1 MLILTWLLAER
12 ALLLHG
18 LTFEREKGNFHMKK
32 VLFIM
37 PPIGGWATH
46 GINRAANQFYAQ
58 LAAYIR
64 EKNVG
69 EPFVLDARAL
79 DLTYD
84 DVKQKVKELKPDVV
98 VLGDIL
104 HSTGG
109 LAVIWHFNKTA
120 ALAKEVSPRTSVAV
134 GGLWY
139 SALYKETLEENKAID
154 FVLIGEGEL
163 TLEGLL
169 KAMEAGTGDFS
180 KIPGLASRHNGV
192 VVAGPHR
199 ELITDIDILPLPAYD
214 LFPMEKYV
222 NHTYWTNFCELFT
235 SRGCPGGC
243 SFCYEWSQY
252 DPRYP
257 KDFVSWRSHSAS
269 RIVDELELL
278 TKKFGVKTVVFQDD
292 AFNVDPDMVKGVCNG
307 ILDKCIKINWVILGR
322 ADNWAKQKDM
332 IPLMKKAGMF
342 MGLVGIEVGNDAEL
356 SRIGKGVT
364 VSQIKKTVD
373 ALRRNDIATIGTFM
387 IGFEDD
393 TEQAIKQ
400 RFAFADQVDP
410 DVFALQFVTPVPGSP
425 LWMKLVKEGLLDPK
439 KIDLI
444 KWDFQHPVVPTKHL
458 SVEAVGR
465 LGSWCM
471 REFFSRPRRIHRI
484 ISGKYSELAKLCV
497 KDFMSNISKFEAAAT
512 KGDLYV

>member
-1 MLILTWLLAER
+1 
-12 ALLLHG
+12 
-18 LTFEREKGNFHMKK
+18 MKK

-37 PPIGGWATH
+37 PPVGGWATH
-46 GINRAANQFYAQ
+46 GTIKAANQFYAQ

-64 EKNVG
+64 QKKGG
-69 EPFVLDARAL
+69 EPSVLDARAM

-84 DVKQKVKELKPDVV
+84 DVKVRVKELKPDVV

-109 LAVIWHFNKTA
+109 LAVIWYFNRTA
-120 ALAKEVSPRTSVAV
+120 EFVKEVSPKTKVVV

-139 SALYKETLEENKAID
+139 SAMFKETLCENPCID

-163 TLEGLL
+163 TLEELL
-169 KAMEAGTGDFS
+169 KNLDTPGADFS
-180 KIPGLASRHNGV
+180 KIAGLASRKDSQV
-192 VVAGPHR
+192 VVGPHR
-199 ELITDIDILPLPAYD
+199 ELTKDIDILPLPAYD

-222 NHTYWTNFCELFT
+222 AHTHWTNFCELFT

-257 KDFVSWRSHSAS
+257 KDFVSWRSHSAG
-269 RIVDELELL
+269 RIVEELELL
-278 TKKFGVKTVVFQDD
+278 SKKFGVKTVVFQDD
-292 AFNVDPDMVKGVCNG
+292 AFNVNPQIVKEVCEG
-307 ILDKCIKINWVILGR
+307 ILKKDIKINWVILGR
-322 ADNWAKQKDM
+322 ADDWSRQEDL

-342 MGLVGIEVGNDAEL
+342 MGLVGIEVSDDVEL
-356 SRIGKGVT
+356 SKIGKGVT
-364 VSQIKKTVD
+364 VSQIKQTVD
-373 ALRRNDIATIGTFM
+373 ALRKNDIATIGTFM

-393 TEQAIKQ
+393 TEEAIKK

-425 LWMKLVKEGLLDPK
+425 LWMKVVKEKILDPS
-439 KIDLI
+439 KIDLK
-444 KWDFQHPVVPTKHL
+444 KWDFQHPVMPTRHL
-458 SVEAVGR
+458 TIEEVGR
-465 LGSWCM
+465 IGSWCM
-471 REFFSRPRRIHRI
+471 REFFSRPHRIHRI
-484 ISGKYSELAKLCV
+484 MSGRYSELAKLCV

>member
-1 MLILTWLLAER
+1 
-12 ALLLHG
+12 
-18 LTFEREKGNFHMKK
+18 MKK

-46 GINRAANQFYAQ
+46 GNIKSANQFYAQ

-64 EKNVG
+64 EKKVG
-69 EPFVLDARAL
+69 DPHILDARAL
-79 DLTYD
+79 DMTYED
-84 DVKQKVKELKPDVV
+84 LKIKVKEIKPDVV
-98 VLGDIL
+98 VLGEIL

-120 ALAKEVSPRTSVAV
+120 KLVKQVDPKISVVV

-139 SALYKETLEENKAID
+139 SALFKETLQEHQSID
-154 FVLIGEGEL
+154 FVLIGEAEL
-163 TLEGLL
+163 TLEELL
-169 KAMEAGTGDFS
+169 RTMDSRNPDYS
-180 KIPGLASRHNGV
+180 KIEGLASRKNGN
-192 VVAGPHR
+192 VVAGAHR
-199 ELITDIDILPLPAYD
+199 ELIKDIDILPLPAYD

-222 NHTYWTNFCELFT
+222 GHTYWKNFCELFT

-252 DPRYP
+252 DPRFP

-269 RIVDELELL
+269 RIVEELEVLN
-278 TKKFGVKTVVFQDD
+278 KKFNVETVVFQDD
-292 AFNVDPDMVKGVCNG
+292 AFNVNPQMVKDVCEG
-307 ILDKCIKINWVILGR
+307 ILKKNIKINWVILGR
-322 ADNWAKQKDM
+322 ADDWARQEDL

-342 MGLVGIEVGNDAEL
+342 MGLVGIEVSNDAEL
-356 SRIGKGVT
+356 SKIGKGVT

-373 ALRRNDIATIGTFM
+373 VLRKNDIATVGTFM

-393 TEQAIKQ
+393 TSESIKE
-400 RFAFADQVDP
+400 RFAFADHVDP

-425 LWMKLVKEGLLDPK
+425 LWMKLIKEGILDPSRV
-439 KIDLI
+439 DLK
-444 KWDFQHPVVPTKHL
+444 KWDFQHPVVRTKHL
-458 SVEAVGR
+458 SVEEVGQ

-471 REFFSRPRRIHRI
+471 REFFSRPHRIHRI
-484 ISGKYSELAKLCV
+484 MESHYSDLAKLCV
-497 KDFMSNISKFEAAAT
+497 KDFMANISKFESAAT

>member
-1 MLILTWLLAER
+1 
-12 ALLLHG
+12 
-18 LTFEREKGNFHMKK
+18 MKK

-46 GINRAANQFYAQ
+46 GVIKAPNQFYAQ
-58 LAAYIR
+58 LAAYLR
-64 EKNVG
+64 VQKVA
-69 EPFVLDARAL
+69 EPLVLDARAF
-79 DLTYD
+79 DLNYD
-84 DVKQKVKELKPDVV
+84 DVKNKIKEIAPDVV

-120 ALAKEVSPRTSVAV
+120 QLVKEIDPKVQVVV

-139 SALYKETLEENKAID
+139 SALYRETLEENPAID
-154 FVLIGEGEL
+154 FVLVGEGEL
-163 TLEGLL
+163 TLEELL
-169 KAMEAGTGDFS
+169 RVLDSGARDFS
-180 KIPGLASRHNGV
+180 KIAGLASRQNGK

-199 ELITDIDILPLPAYD
+199 ELIRDIDVLPLPAYD
-214 LFPMEKYV
+214 LFPMQKYV
-222 NHTYWTNFCELFT
+222 AHTYWTNFCELFT

-269 RIVDELELL
+269 RIVEELEVL
-278 TKKFGVKTVVFQDD
+278 TRKFGVKTVVFQDD
-292 AFNVDPDMVKGVCNG
+292 AFNVNYEMVKNVCEG
-307 ILDKCIKINWVILGR
+307 ILEKGIKVNWVILGR
-322 ADNWAKQKDM
+322 ADDWSRQEDL

-342 MGLVGIEVGNDAEL
+342 MGLVGIEVGDDIEL

-364 VSQIKKTVD
+364 VSQIKRTVD
-373 ALRRNDIATIGTFM
+373 ALRKNDIATIGTFM

-393 TEQAIKQ
+393 TEEKIKK
-400 RFAFADQVDP
+400 RFSFADQVDP
-410 DVFALQFVTPVPGSP
+410 DVFALQFVTPAPGSP
-425 LWMKLVKEGLLDPK
+425 LWMKLIKEGLFDPS
-439 KIDLI
+439 KIDL
-444 KWDFQHPVVPTKHL
+444 KVWDFQHPVVPTKYL
-458 SVEAVGR
+458 SIEEVGR

-471 REFFSRPRRIHRI
+471 REFFSRPHRIHRI
-484 ISGKYSELAKLCV
+484 MGGRYSDLAKLCV
-497 KDFMSNISKFEAAAT
+497 KDFMANISKFEAAAT

>member
-1 MLILTWLLAER
+1 ML
-12 ALLLHG
+12 
-18 LTFEREKGNFHMKK
+18 K

-46 GINRAANQFYAQ
+46 GVNKAANQFYAQ

-64 EKNVG
+64 EKKAG
-69 EPFVLDARAL
+69 EPSVLDARAL
-79 DLTYD
+79 DLSYD
-84 DVKQKVKELKPDVV
+84 DVKAKVKEIGPDVV

-120 ALAKEVSPRTSVAV
+120 QLVKEVSPKTAVVV

-139 SALYKETLEENKAID
+139 SALYKETLQDYPQID
-154 FVLIGEGEL
+154 HVLIGEGEL
-163 TLEGLL
+163 TLEELL
-169 KAMEAGTGDFS
+169 KNLNVKGADLS
-180 KIPGLASRHNGV
+180 RIPGLASRRDGKV
-192 VVAGPHR
+192 VVGPHR
-199 ELITDIDILPLPAYD
+199 DLIKDIDILPLPAYD

-257 KDFVSWRSHSAS
+257 KDFVSWRSHSAG
-269 RIVDELELL
+269 RIVEELELL
-278 TKKFGVKTVVFQDD
+278 TRKFNVKTIVFQDD
-292 AFNVDPDMVKGVCNG
+292 AFNVNPEMVKGVCEG
-307 ILDKCIKINWVILGR
+307 ILKKGIKINWVILGR
-322 ADNWAKQKDM
+322 ADDWTRQEDL

-342 MGLVGIEVGNDAEL
+342 MGLVGIEVADDAEL
-356 SRIGKGVT
+356 SKIGKGVT
-364 VSQIKKTVD
+364 VSQIKRTVD
-373 ALRRNDIATIGTFM
+373 ILRQNDIATVGTFM

-393 TEQAIKQ
+393 DEARIKN
-400 RFAFADQVDP
+400 RFQFADLVDP
-410 DVFALQFVTPVPGSP
+410 DVFALQFMTPVPGSP
-425 LWMKLVKEGLLDPK
+425 LWMKVVKEGILDPK

-444 KWDFQHPVVPTKHL
+444 KWDFQHPVIPTKHL
-458 SVEAVGR
+458 SIEEVGR

-471 REFFSRPRRIHRI
+471 REFFSRPHRIHRI
-484 ISGKYSELAKLCV
+484 MNSRYSDLAKLCV
-497 KDFMSNISKFEAAAT
+497 KDFMANISKFEAAAT

>member
-1 MLILTWLLAER
+1 
-12 ALLLHG
+12 
-18 LTFEREKGNFHMKK
+18 MKK

-46 GINRAANQFYAQ
+46 GVNKAANQFYAQ

-64 EKNVG
+64 QAG
-69 EPFVLDARAL
+69 AGAPYVLDARAL
-79 DLTYD
+79 DLSYD
-84 DVKQKVKELKPDVV
+84 DVKLKVKELKPDVV
-98 VLGDIL
+98 VLGEIL

-120 ALAKEVSPRTSVAV
+120 TLVKEVSPQTKVVV

-139 SALYKETLEENKAID
+139 SALYKETLEDNPAID

-163 TLEGLL
+163 TLEDLL
-169 KAMEAGTGDFS
+169 KGLDAGDKDLS
-180 KIPGLASRHNGV
+180 KIPGLASRLDDKA
-192 VVAGPHR
+192 VAGPHR
-199 ELITDIDILPLPAYD
+199 ELIRDIDILPIPAYD
-214 LFPMEKYV
+214 LFPMDKYV

-257 KDFVSWRSHSAS
+257 KDFVSWRSHSAG
-269 RIVDELELL
+269 RIVEELEVL
-278 TKKFGVKTVVFQDD
+278 TKKFGVKTAVFQDD
-292 AFNVDPDMVKGVCNG
+292 AFNVNRKMVEDVCRG
-307 ILDKCIKINWVILGR
+307 MLEKDIKLNWVILGR
-322 ADNWAKQKDM
+322 ADDWTRQEDL

-342 MGLVGIEVGNDAEL
+342 MGLVGIEVSNDAEL

-364 VSQIKKTVD
+364 VSQIKQTVD
-373 ALRRNDIATIGTFM
+373 VLRKHEIATVGTFM
-387 IGFEDD
+387 VGFEDD
-393 TEQAIKQ
+393 TEESVKQ
-400 RFAFADQVDP
+400 RFAFADEVDP
-410 DVFALQFVTPVPGSP
+410 DIFALQFVTPVPGSP
-425 LWMKLVKEGLLDPK
+425 LWMRLVKEGMLDPK
-439 KIDLI
+439 VIDLK
-444 KWDFQHPVVPTKHL
+444 KWDFQHPVVPTKNL
-458 SVEAVGR
+458 SIEEVGR

-471 REFFSRPRRIHRI
+471 REFFSKAHRIHRI
-484 ISGKYSELAKLCV
+484 MNSRYHELAKLCV

>member
-1 MLILTWLLAER
+1 
-12 ALLLHG
+12 
-18 LTFEREKGNFHMKK
+18 MKK

-46 GINRAANQFYAQ
+46 GVIKAPNQYYAQ

-64 EKNVG
+64 QKETG
-69 EPFVLDARAL
+69 EPFVIDGRAL

-84 DVKQKVKELKPDVV
+84 DIKVKIKEIKPDLV

-120 ALAKEVSPRTSVAV
+120 QLVKEVSPQSKVAV

-139 SALYKETLEENKAID
+139 SALYQETLDENPAID

-163 TLEGLL
+163 TLVELL
-169 KAMEAGTGDFS
+169 QKLDGAGADYS
-180 KIPGLASRHNGV
+180 RIPGLASRKGGQV
-192 VVAGPHR
+192 VVGPHR
-199 ELITDIDILPLPAYD
+199 ELIKDIDVLPMPAYD

-222 NHTYWTNFCELFT
+222 AHTYWKNFCELFT

-252 DPRYP
+252 DPRFP
-257 KDFVSWRSHSAS
+257 KDFVSWRSHSAG
-269 RIVDELELL
+269 RIVEELDIL

-292 AFNVDPDMVKGVCNG
+292 AFNVNYDMVKNVCNG
-307 ILDKCIKINWVILGR
+307 ILERGIKINWVILGR
-322 ADNWAKQKDM
+322 ADDWSRQEDL

-342 MGLVGIEVGNDAEL
+342 MGLVGIEVSDDAEL
-356 SRIGKGVT
+356 SKIGKGVT
-364 VSQIKKTVD
+364 VAQIKKTVD
-373 ALRRNDIATIGTFM
+373 ALRRNNIVTIGTFM

-393 TEQAIKQ
+393 TEEAIKK
-400 RFAFADQVDP
+400 RFSFADQVDP
-410 DVFALQFVTPVPGSP
+410 DIFALQFVTPVPGSP
-425 LWMKLVKEGLLDPK
+425 LWKKLVKEDLLDPG
-439 KIDLI
+439 KINL
-444 KWDFQHPVVPTKHL
+444 KAWDFQHPVVPTKHL
-458 SVEAVGR
+458 SVEEVGR

-471 REFFSRPRRIHRI
+471 REFFSRPNRIHRI
-484 ISGKYSELAKLCV
+484 MAGNYSDLAKLCV
-497 KDFMSNISKFEAAAT
+497 KDFMANISKFEAAAT

>member
-1 MLILTWLLAER
+1 
-12 ALLLHG
+12 
-18 LTFEREKGNFHMKK
+18 MKK
-32 VLFIM
+32 VLFVM

-46 GINRAANQFYAQ
+46 GVNRAANQFYAQ

-64 EKNVG
+64 EKKVA

-84 DVKQKVKELKPDVV
+84 DIRAKLKELKPDLV

-120 ALAKEVSPRTSVAV
+120 RLVKEASPSTQVVV

-139 SALYKETLEENKAID
+139 SALFKETLEENPAID

-163 TLEGLL
+163 TLGELL
-169 KAMEAGTGDFS
+169 NAINSGKKDFS
-180 KIPGLASRHNGV
+180 KINGLASRLNGV

-199 ELITDIDILPLPAYD
+199 ELIKDIDILPLPAYD
-214 LFPMEKYV
+214 LFPMDKYV

-257 KDFVSWRSHSAS
+257 KDFVSWRAHSAG
-269 RIVDELELL
+269 RIVEELELL

-292 AFNVDPDMVKGVCNG
+292 AFNVNPEVVRGVCEG
-307 ILDKCIKINWVILGR
+307 ILEKNIRLNWVILGR
-322 ADNWAKQKDM
+322 ADDWAKQEEI

-342 MGLVGIEVGNDAEL
+342 MGLVGIEVGDDTEL
-356 SRIGKGVT
+356 SKIGKGVT

-373 ALRRNDIATIGTFM
+373 SLRKNDVATVGTFM

-393 TEQAIKQ
+393 TEQAIKH
-400 RFAFADQVDP
+400 RFEFSDEVDP

-425 LWMKLVKEGLLDPK
+425 LWMKLIKDKVLDPK

-444 KWDFQHPVVPTKHL
+444 KWDFQHPVVPTKYL
-458 SVEAVGR
+458 SIEEVGR

-471 REFFSRPRRIHRI
+471 REFFSRPHRIHRI
-484 ISGKYSELAKLCV
+484 MSGRYAELAKLCI
-497 KDFMSNISKFEAAAT
+497 KDFMANISKFEAAAT

>member
-1 MLILTWLLAER
+1 
-12 ALLLHG
+12 
-18 LTFEREKGNFHMKK
+18 MKK

-46 GINRAANQFYAQ
+46 GVNKAANQFYAQ

-64 EKNVG
+64 EKKAG
-69 EPFVLDARAL
+69 TPYVLDARAL
-79 DLTYD
+79 DLSYE
-84 DVKQKVKELKPDVV
+84 DVGAKVKELKPDVV
-98 VLGDIL
+98 VLGEIL

-120 ALAKEVSPRTSVAV
+120 ALVKEVSPQTKVVV

-139 SALYKETLEENKAID
+139 SALYKETLEEYSAID

-163 TLEGLL
+163 TLEDLL
-169 KAMEAGTGDFS
+169 RNLDSGAKDLS
-180 KIPGLASRHNGV
+180 KVAGLASRSNGQ

-199 ELITDIDILPLPAYD
+199 ELIGDIDILPMPAYD

-257 KDFVSWRSHSAS
+257 KDFVSWRSHSAG
-269 RIVDELELL
+269 RIVEELELL
-278 TKKFGVKTVVFQDD
+278 TKKFGVKTAVFQDD
-292 AFNVDPDMVKGVCNG
+292 AFNVNRKMVEDVCRG
-307 ILDKCIKINWVILGR
+307 ILAKQIKLNWVILGR
-322 ADNWAKQKDM
+322 ADDWTQQIDL
-332 IPLMKKAGMF
+332 IPLMKQAGMF
-342 MGLVGIEVGNDAEL
+342 MGLVGIEVSNDAEL
-356 SRIGKGVT
+356 SKIGKGVT
-364 VSQIKKTVD
+364 VSQIKQTVD
-373 ALRRNDIATIGTFM
+373 ILRKNDIATVGTFM

-393 TEQAIKQ
+393 TEELIKQ
-400 RFAFADQVDP
+400 RFAFADLVDP

-439 KIDLI
+439 AIDLK
-444 KWDFQHPVVPTKHL
+444 KWDFQHPVVPTRTL
-458 SVEAVGR
+458 SIEEVGR

-471 REFFSRPRRIHRI
+471 REFFSRPHRIHRI
-484 ISGKYSELAKLCV
+484 MGGRYHELAKLCI

>member
-1 MLILTWLLAER
+1 
-12 ALLLHG
+12 
-18 LTFEREKGNFHMKK
+18 MKR

-46 GINRAANQFYAQ
+46 GVNKAANQFYAQ

-69 EPFVLDARAL
+69 EPHILDARAL

-84 DVKQKVKELKPDVV
+84 DVKAKVKELKPDMV

-120 ALAKEVSPRTSVAV
+120 ALVKEVSPSTLVAV

-139 SALYKETLEENKAID
+139 SALHKETLEENPAID
-154 FVLIGEGEL
+154 FILIGEGEL
-163 TLEGLL
+163 TLEELL
-169 KAMEAGTGDFS
+169 KNLDAPSAPQAGQADFS
-180 KIPGLASRHNGV
+180 KIPGLASRQKGV
-192 VVAGPHR
+192 PVVGPHR
-199 ELITDIDILPLPAYD
+199 ELIKDIDILPLPAYD
-214 LFPMEKYV
+214 LFPMDKYV

-257 KDFVSWRSHSAS
+257 KDFVSWRSHSAK
-269 RIVDELELL
+269 RIVEELEVL
-278 TKKFGVKTVVFQDD
+278 TKKFGVKTIVFQDD
-292 AFNVDPDMVKGVCNG
+292 AFNVNPEMVKGVCDG
-307 ILDKCIKINWVILGR
+307 ILKNNIKINWVILGR
-322 ADNWAKQKDM
+322 ADDWAKQEDL

-342 MGLVGIEVGNDAEL
+342 MGLVGIEVGDDAEL
-356 SRIGKGVT
+356 LKIGKGVT

-373 ALRRNDIATIGTFM
+373 ALRRNDIATVGTFM
-387 IGFEDD
+387 MGFEDD
-393 TEQAIKQ
+393 TEETIKR
-400 RFAFADQVDP
+400 RFAFADEVDP

-425 LWMKLVKEGLLDPK
+425 LWMKLVKEGILDPK
-439 KIDLI
+439 SIELK

-458 SVEAVGR
+458 SIEEVGR

-471 REFFSRPRRIHRI
+471 REFFSRPHRIHRI
-484 ISGKYSELAKLCV
+484 MGGRYHELAKLCI
-497 KDFMSNISKFEAAAT
+497 KDFMANISKFEAAAT

>member
-1 MLILTWLLAER
+1 
-12 ALLLHG
+12 
-18 LTFEREKGNFHMKK
+18 MKK

-46 GINRAANQFYAQ
+46 GVNKAANQYYAQ

-64 EKNVG
+64 AKEVA

-79 DLTYD
+79 DLSYD
-84 DVKQKVKELKPDVV
+84 DVRDRVREMKPDLV

-120 ALAKEVSPRTSVAV
+120 RIVKEASPATRVAV

-139 SALYKETLEENKAID
+139 SALYKETIEKEPAID

-163 TLEGLL
+163 TLEDLCR
-169 KAMEAGTGDFS
+169 AGADADFS
-180 KIPGLASRHNGV
+180 KIPGLACRQNGAP
-192 VVAGPHR
+192 VAGPHR
-199 ELITDIDILPLPAYD
+199 ALIGDIDILPLPAYD

-252 DPRYP
+252 DPRSP
-257 KDFVSWRSHSAS
+257 KDFVSWRSHSAG
-269 RIVDELELL
+269 RIVEELELL
-278 TKKFGVKTVVFQDD
+278 TTKFGVKTVVFQDD
-292 AFNVDPDMVKGVCNG
+292 AFNVNPDMVRGVCEG
-307 ILDKCIKINWVILGR
+307 ILARGIKLNWVILGR
-322 ADNWAKQKDM
+322 ADDWDRQGDL
-332 IPLMKKAGMF
+332 IPLMKKAGLF
-342 MGLVGIEVGNDAEL
+342 MGLVGIEVGDDADL
-356 SRIGKGVT
+356 SRLGKGVT
-364 VSQIKKTVD
+364 VAQIKRTVD
-373 ALRRNDIATIGTFM
+373 TLRKNDVATVGTFM

-393 TEQAIKQ
+393 DEEKIKH
-400 RFAFADQVDP
+400 RFQFADEVDP

-425 LWMKLVKEGLLDPK
+425 LWKKLVKEGILDPE

-444 KWDFQHPVVPTKHL
+444 AWDFQHPVVPTKQL
-458 SVEAVGR
+458 SIEEVGR

-471 REFFSRPRRIHRI
+471 REFFSKPHRIHRI
-484 ISGKYSELAKLCV
+484 MGSRYSDLAKLCI
-497 KDFMSNISKFEAAAT
+497 KDFMANISKFEAAAT

>member
-1 MLILTWLLAER
+1 
-12 ALLLHG
+12 
-18 LTFEREKGNFHMKK
+18 MKK

-46 GINRAANQFYAQ
+46 GNIKSANQFYAQ

-64 EKNVG
+64 EKKAG
-69 EPFVLDARAL
+69 DPCVLDARAM
-79 DLTYD
+79 DMTND
-84 DVKQKVKELKPDVV
+84 DVRTKVKEIKPDVV
-98 VLGDIL
+98 VLGEIL

-109 LAVIWHFNKTA
+109 LAVIWHFNETA
-120 ALAKEVSPRTSVAV
+120 KLVKEIDPNIAVVV

-139 SALYKETLEENKAID
+139 SALFKETLEDNPSID

-163 TLEGLL
+163 TLEELL
-169 KAMEAGTGDFS
+169 KALEAKKTDFS
-180 KIPGLASRHNGV
+180 RIAGLASRQNGKV
-192 VVAGPHR
+192 TAGPHR
-199 ELITDIDILPLPAYD
+199 ELIKDIDILPLPAYD
-214 LFPMEKYV
+214 LFPMGKYV
-222 NHTYWTNFCELFT
+222 GHTYWTNFCELFT

-269 RIVDELELL
+269 RIVGELEILS
-278 TKKFGVKTVVFQDD
+278 KKFKVKTVVFQDD
-292 AFNVDPDMVKGVCNG
+292 AFNVNPKMVEDVCRG
-307 ILDKCIKINWVILGR
+307 ILEKNIKVNWVILGR
-322 ADNWAKQKDM
+322 ADDWSKQEAL
-332 IPLMKKAGMF
+332 IPLMKEAGMF
-342 MGLVGIEVGNDAEL
+342 MGLVGIEVANDAEL
-356 SRIGKGVT
+356 SKIGKGVT
-364 VSQIKKTVD
+364 VSQIKQTVD
-373 ALRRNDIATIGTFM
+373 SLRRNNIATVGTFM

-393 TEQAIKQ
+393 TEAAIKE
-400 RFAFADQVDP
+400 RFSFADHVDP

-425 LWMKLVKEGLLDPK
+425 LWMKLVKEGLLDPS
-439 KIDLI
+439 KIDLK

-458 SVEAVGR
+458 CVEEVGR

-471 REFFSRPRRIHRI
+471 REFFSRPHRIHRI
-484 ISGKYSELAKLCV
+484 MGGNYSELAKLCI

>member
-1 MLILTWLLAER
+1 
-12 ALLLHG
+12 
-18 LTFEREKGNFHMKK
+18 MKK

-46 GINRAANQFYAQ
+46 GMNKAANQFYAQ

-64 EKNVG
+64 TKKVG

-84 DVKQKVKELKPDVV
+84 DVKTKVKEFKPDVV
-98 VLGDIL
+98 VLGDIM

-120 ALAKEVSPRTSVAV
+120 SLVKEVSPSTLVAV

-139 SALYKETLEENKAID
+139 SALYKETLEENSAID

-163 TLEGLL
+163 TLEELL
-169 KAMEAGTGDFS
+169 KNLDAPGADFS
-180 KIPGLASRHNGV
+180 KIPGLASRRNNR

-199 ELITDIDILPLPAYD
+199 ELIKDIDILPLPAYD

-257 KDFVSWRSHSAS
+257 KDFVSWRSHSAG
-269 RIVDELELL
+269 RIVEELELL

-292 AFNVDPDMVKGVCNG
+292 AFNVNPEVVKGVCEG
-307 ILDKCIKINWVILGR
+307 ILEKNIKINWVILGR
-322 ADNWAKQKDM
+322 ADDWAKQEDI

-342 MGLVGIEVGNDAEL
+342 MGLVGIEVGDDAEL
-356 SRIGKGVT
+356 SKIGKGIT
-364 VSQIKKTVD
+364 VSEIKKTVD
-373 ALRRNDIATIGTFM
+373 ALRRNDIVTIGTFM

-393 TEQAIKQ
+393 TEEAIKK
-400 RFAFADQVDP
+400 RFAFADHVDP
-410 DVFALQFVTPVPGSP
+410 DVFALQFVTPAPGSP
-425 LWMKLVKEGLLDPK
+425 LWMKYVKEGVLDPK
-439 KIDLI
+439 SIDLK
-444 KWDFQHPVVPTKHL
+444 KWDFQHPVVPTKYL
-458 SVEAVGR
+458 SVEEVGR

-471 REFFSRPRRIHRI
+471 REFFSRTERIHRI
-484 ISGKYSELAKLCV
+484 MGGSYHKLAKLCI
-497 KDFMSNISKFEAAAT
+497 KDFMANISKFEAAAT

>member
-1 MLILTWLLAER
+1 
-12 ALLLHG
+12 
-18 LTFEREKGNFHMKK
+18 MKK

-46 GINRAANQFYAQ
+46 GVNKAANQFYAQ
-58 LAAYIR
+58 LAAYVR
-64 EKNVG
+64 DKKVA
-69 EPFVLDARAL
+69 EPYVIDARAL

-84 DVKQKVKELKPDVV
+84 DVKAKVRELKPDVV

-120 ALAKEVSPRTSVAV
+120 ALVKEASPSTLVAV

-139 SALYKETLEENKAID
+139 SALYEDTLKDNPAID
-154 FVLIGEGEL
+154 FILIGEGEL
-163 TLEGLL
+163 TLAELL
-169 KAMEAGTGDFS
+169 SELDNGKKDFS
-180 KIPGLASRHNGV
+180 KIAGLASRLNGKI
-192 VVAGPHR
+192 VAGPHR
-199 ELITDIDILPLPAYD
+199 ELIKDIDILPLPAYD

-257 KDFVSWRSHSAS
+257 KDFVSWRSHSAG
-269 RIVDELELL
+269 RIVEELELL
-278 TKKFGVKTVVFQDD
+278 TKKFGVKTIVFQDD
-292 AFNVDPDMVKGVCNG
+292 AFNVNPDVVRGVCDG
-307 ILDKCIKINWVILGR
+307 ILKKGIKLNWVILGR
-322 ADNWAKQKDM
+322 ADDWARQEDI

-342 MGLVGIEVGNDAEL
+342 MGLVGIEVSNDSEL
-356 SRIGKGVT
+356 SKIGKGVT
-364 VSQIKKTVD
+364 VSQIKQTVD
-373 ALRRNDIATIGTFM
+373 ALRKNDIATVGTFM

-393 TEQAIKQ
+393 TEEKIKQ
-400 RFAFADQVDP
+400 RFAFADHVDP
-410 DVFALQFVTPVPGSP
+410 DVFALQFMTPVPGSP
-425 LWMKLVKEGLLDPK
+425 LWMKVVKEGILDPK
-439 KIDLI
+439 AIDLK
-444 KWDFQHPVVPTKHL
+444 KWDFQHPIIPTKYL
-458 SVEAVGR
+458 SIDEVGR

-471 REFFSRPRRIHRI
+471 REFFSRPHRIHRI
-484 ISGKYSELAKLCV
+484 MGGRYHELAKLCI

>member
-1 MLILTWLLAER
+1 MT
-12 ALLLHG
+12 
-18 LTFEREKGNFHMKK
+18 K

-46 GINRAANQFYAQ
+46 GVNKAANQFYAQ

-64 EKNVG
+64 EKKVG
-69 EPFVLDARAL
+69 DPAVLDARAF
-79 DLTYD
+79 DLSYD
-84 DVKQKVKELKPDVV
+84 DVKAKVKDMQPDFV

-120 ALAKEVSPRTSVAV
+120 RLVKEVSPGTKVVV

-139 SALYKETLEENKAID
+139 SALYKETLQDHPDID
-154 FVLIGEGEL
+154 YVLIGEGEL
-163 TLEGLL
+163 TLEDLL
-169 KAMEAGTGDFS
+169 KATSAGETDFS
-180 KIPGLASRHNGV
+180 RIPGLASRQKGKSL
-192 VVAGPHR
+192 AGPHR
-199 ELITDIDILPLPAYD
+199 ELIKDIDILPLPAYD

-269 RIVDELELL
+269 RIVEELELL
-278 TKKFGVKTVVFQDD
+278 TKKFGVKTIVFQDD
-292 AFNVDPDMVKGVCNG
+292 AFNVNPDVVKGVCEG
-307 ILDKCIKINWVILGR
+307 ILAKKIAINWVILGR
-322 ADNWAKQKDM
+322 ADDWARQEEL

-342 MGLVGIEVGNDAEL
+342 MGLVGIEVADDAEL
-356 SRIGKGVT
+356 SKIGKGVT
-364 VSQIKKTVD
+364 VSEIKRTVD
-373 ALRRNDIATIGTFM
+373 VLRRNDIATVGTFM

-393 TEQAIKQ
+393 SEEKIKH
-400 RFAFADQVDP
+400 RFQFADQVDP

-425 LWMKLVKEGLLDPK
+425 LWMKVVKEGILDPK

-444 KWDFQHPVVPTKHL
+444 SWDFQHPVVPTKYL
-458 SVEAVGR
+458 SIEEVGR

-471 REFFSRPRRIHRI
+471 REFFSKPHRIHRI
-484 ISGKYSELAKLCV
+484 MTSKYSELAKLCV
-497 KDFMSNISKFEAAAT
+497 KDFMANISKFEAAAT

>member
-1 MLILTWLLAER
+1 MLPP
-12 ALLLHG
+12 G
-18 LTFEREKGNFHMKK
+18 LTSKFKGRDMKK

-46 GINRAANQFYAQ
+46 GNNKAANQFYAQ

-64 EKNVG
+64 QKKVG
-69 EPFVLDARAL
+69 EPYVLDARAL
-79 DLTYD
+79 DMTYD
-84 DVKQKVKELKPDVV
+84 DVKAKVKELKPDVV

-109 LAVIWHFNKTA
+109 LAVIWHFNKIA
-120 ALAKEVSPRTSVAV
+120 ELVKEVSPSTLVAV

-139 SALYKETLEENKAID
+139 SALYKETLEDNPSID

-163 TLEGLL
+163 TLEELL
-169 KAMEAGTGDFS
+169 KSIESGNTDLSGIA
-180 KIPGLASRHNGV
+180 GLASRNKGV
-192 VVAGPHR
+192 IVAGPHR

-257 KDFVSWRSHSAS
+257 KDFVSWRSHSAK
-269 RIVDELELL
+269 RIVEELELL
-278 TKKFGVKTVVFQDD
+278 TSKFGVKTIVFQDD
-292 AFNVDPDMVKGVCNG
+292 AFNVNVDVVRGVCEG
-307 ILDKCIKINWVILGR
+307 ILEKNIKLNWVILGR
-322 ADNWAKQKDM
+322 ADDWAKQGDM

-342 MGLVGIEVGNDAEL
+342 MGLVGIEVSNDKEL
-356 SRIGKGVT
+356 SKIGKGVT
-364 VSQIKKTVD
+364 VSQIKQTVD
-373 ALRRNDIATIGTFM
+373 SLRKNDIATVGTFM

-393 TEQAIKQ
+393 TEEAIKK

-410 DVFALQFVTPVPGSP
+410 DIFALQFVTPVPGSP
-425 LWMKLVKEGLLDPK
+425 LWMKLIKEGLLDPSS
-439 KIDLI
+439 IDLK
-444 KWDFQHPVVPTKHL
+444 KWDFQHPVVPTKFL
-458 SVEAVGR
+458 SVEEVGR

-471 REFFSRPRRIHRI
+471 REFFSRPHRIHRI
-484 ISGKYSELAKLCV
+484 MSGRYHELAKLCV

>member
-1 MLILTWLLAER
+1 ML
-12 ALLLHG
+12 
-18 LTFEREKGNFHMKK
+18 K

-46 GINRAANQFYAQ
+46 GVNKAANQFYAQ

-64 EKNVG
+64 EKKVG
-69 EPFVLDARAL
+69 DPSVLDARAM
-79 DLTYD
+79 DLNYED
-84 DVKQKVKELKPDVV
+84 IKVKIKEIKPDFV

-120 ALAKEVSPRTSVAV
+120 RLVKEVSPQTKVVV

-139 SALYKETLEENKAID
+139 SALYKETLEDHPDID
-154 FVLIGEGEL
+154 YVLIGEGEL
-163 TLEGLL
+163 TLEDLL
-169 KAMEAGTGDFS
+169 KASAANVADFS
-180 KIPGLASRHNGV
+180 KIPGLASRHNGKP
-192 VVAGPHR
+192 VAGPHR
-199 ELITDIDILPLPAYD
+199 ELIKDIDVLPLPAYD

-257 KDFVSWRSHSAS
+257 KDFVSWRSHSAP
-269 RIVDELELL
+269 RIVDELQLL

-292 AFNVDPDMVKGVCNG
+292 AFNVNPEMVKGVCEG
-307 ILDKCIKINWVILGR
+307 ILARGIAINWVILGR
-322 ADNWAKQKDM
+322 ADDWARQEEL

-342 MGLVGIEVGNDAEL
+342 MGLVGIEVADDTEL
-356 SRIGKGVT
+356 SKIGKGVT
-364 VSQIKKTVD
+364 VSQIKRTVD
-373 ALRRNDIATIGTFM
+373 ALRRHDIATVGTFM
-387 IGFEDD
+387 IGFDD
-393 TEQAIKQ
+393 DDEAKIKH
-400 RFAFADQVDP
+400 RFQFADQVDP

-425 LWMKLVKEGLLDPK
+425 LWMKVVKEGTLDPK

-444 KWDFQHPVVPTKHL
+444 SWDFQHPVVPTKHL
-458 SVEAVGR
+458 SMDEVGR

-471 REFFSRPRRIHRI
+471 REFFSKPHRIHRI
-484 ISGKYSELAKLCV
+484 MTSKYSELAKLCV
-497 KDFMSNISKFEAAAT
+497 KDFMANISKFEAAAT

>member
-1 MLILTWLLAER
+1 
-12 ALLLHG
+12 
-18 LTFEREKGNFHMKK
+18 MKK

-46 GINRAANQFYAQ
+46 GVNKAANQYYAQ

-64 EKNVG
+64 EKGVG
-69 EPFVLDARAL
+69 RPVVLDARAL

-84 DVKQKVKELKPDVV
+84 DIRARVNEIQPDLV

-120 ALAKEVSPRTSVAV
+120 QLVKEVSPKTLVAV

-139 SALYKETLEENKAID
+139 SALYEETIRKHPAID

-163 TLEGLL
+163 TLEDLCRALDTPGR
-169 KAMEAGTGDFS
+169 DFS
-180 KIPGLASRHNGV
+180 KIPGLACRQDAK

-199 ELITDIDILPLPAYD
+199 ELIKDINVLPLPAYD

-222 NHTYWTNFCELFT
+222 NHTYWTHFCELFT

-252 DPRYP
+252 DPRSP
-257 KDFVSWRSHSAS
+257 KDFVSWRSRSAS
-269 RIVDELELL
+269 RIVEELEVL

-292 AFNVDPDMVKGVCNG
+292 AFNVNPEMVRGVSEG
-307 ILDKCIKINWVILGR
+307 ILEKGIRLNWVILGR
-322 ADNWAKQKDM
+322 ADDWERQEDI
-332 IPLMKKAGMF
+332 IPLMKRAGLF
-342 MGLVGIEVGNDAEL
+342 MGLVGVEVGDDADL

-364 VSQIKKTVD
+364 VAQIKKTID
-373 ALRRNDIATIGTFM
+373 ALRRNDIATVGTFM

-393 TEQAIKQ
+393 DEAKIKQ
-400 RFAFADQVDP
+400 RFEFADKVDP

-425 LWMKLVKEGLLDPK
+425 LWKKLVKERLLDPE

-444 KWDFQHPVVPTKHL
+444 TWDFQHPVVPTKHL
-458 SVEAVGR
+458 STEEVGR

-471 REFFSRPRRIHRI
+471 REFFSRPHRIHRI
-484 ISGKYSELAKLCV
+484 MASRYSDLAKLCV
-497 KDFMSNISKFEAAAT
+497 KDFMANISKFEAAAT

>member
-1 MLILTWLLAER
+1 MQ
-12 ALLLHG
+12 
-18 LTFEREKGNFHMKK
+18 K

-46 GINRAANQFYAQ
+46 GVNKAANQFYAQ

-64 EKNVG
+64 EKKVG
-69 EPFVLDARAL
+69 DPAVLDARAL
-79 DLTYD
+79 DLSYD
-84 DVKQKVKELKPDVV
+84 DIQAKVKDMKPDFV

-120 ALAKEVSPRTSVAV
+120 RLVKEVSPRTKVVV

-139 SALYKETLEENKAID
+139 SALFKETLEEYPDID
-154 FVLIGEGEL
+154 YVLIGEGEL
-163 TLEGLL
+163 TLGDLL
-169 KAMEAGTGDFS
+169 AAAIASAKDLS
-180 KIPGLASRHNGV
+180 KIPGLAFRQNGK

-199 ELITDIDILPLPAYD
+199 ELIKDIDILPLPAYD

-257 KDFVSWRSHSAS
+257 KDFVSWRSHSAP
-269 RIVDELELL
+269 RIVEELELL

-292 AFNVDPDMVKGVCNG
+292 AFNVNPEMVKGVCEG
-307 ILDKCIKINWVILGR
+307 ILSRGIKLNWVILGR
-322 ADNWAKQKDM
+322 ADDWARQEDLV
-332 IPLMKKAGMF
+332 PLMKKAGMF
-342 MGLVGIEVGNDAEL
+342 MGLVGIEVADDSEL
-356 SRIGKGVT
+356 SKIGKGVT
-364 VSQIKKTVD
+364 VSQIKRTVD
-373 ALRRNDIATIGTFM
+373 VLRRHDIPTVGTFM
-387 IGFEDD
+387 IGFDD
-393 TEQAIKQ
+393 DDEEKIKQ
-400 RFAFADQVDP
+400 RFQFADQVDP

-425 LWMKLVKEGLLDPK
+425 LWLKVIKEGFLDPK

-444 KWDFQHPVVPTKHL
+444 SWDFQHPVIPTRHL
-458 SVEAVGR
+458 SIEEVGR

-471 REFFSRPRRIHRI
+471 REFFSKPHRIHRI
-484 ISGKYSELAKLCV
+484 MTSRYSELAKLCV
-497 KDFMSNISKFEAAAT
+497 KDFMANISKFEAAAT

>member
-1 MLILTWLLAER
+1 
-12 ALLLHG
+12 
-18 LTFEREKGNFHMKK
+18 MKK

-46 GINRAANQFYAQ
+46 GVNKAANQFYAQ
-58 LAAYIR
+58 LAAYVR
-64 EKNVG
+64 AQGVA
-69 EPFVLDARAL
+69 EPGVLDARAL
-79 DLTYD
+79 DIDYD
-84 DVKQKVKELKPDVV
+84 EVKKRVAEIKPDLV
-98 VLGDIL
+98 VLGEIL

-120 ALAKEVSPRTSVAV
+120 RLVKEVSPKTLVAV

-139 SALYKETLEENKAID
+139 SALYQETLEENPAID

-163 TLEGLL
+163 TLEELL
-169 KAMEAGTGDFS
+169 RALETKDADLS
-180 KIPGLASRHNGV
+180 KIAGLAFRMNGA

-199 ELITDIDILPLPAYD
+199 ELIPDIDILPMPAYD

-257 KDFVSWRSHSAS
+257 KDFVSWRSHSAK
-269 RIVDELELL
+269 RIVEELEVL
-278 TKKFGVKTVVFQDD
+278 TKKFGVKTAVFQDD
-292 AFNVDPDMVKGVCNG
+292 AFNVNPEMVKGVCEG
-307 ILDKCIKINWVILGR
+307 ILKKGIQLNWVILGR
-322 ADNWAKQKDM
+322 ADDWMRQEDL

-342 MGLVGIEVGNDAEL
+342 MGLVGIEVGDDKDL
-356 SRIGKGVT
+356 LKIGKGVT
-364 VSQIKKTVD
+364 VSQIKRTVD
-373 ALRRNDIATIGTFM
+373 ALRRNAIVTIGTFM

-393 TEQAIKQ
+393 DEAKIKQ
-400 RFAFADQVDP
+400 RFQFADEVDP
-410 DVFALQFVTPVPGSP
+410 DVFALQFVTPAPGSP
-425 LWMKLVKEGLLDPK
+425 LWMRLTREKVLDPK

-444 KWDFQHPVVPTKHL
+444 KWDFQHPVVPTKYL
-458 SVEAVGR
+458 SVAEVGR

-471 REFFSRPRRIHRI
+471 REFFSRSHRIHRI
-484 ISGKYSELAKLCV
+484 MASPYHELAKLCV

-512 KGDLYV
+512 QGELYV

>member
-1 MLILTWLLAER
+1 
-12 ALLLHG
+12 
-18 LTFEREKGNFHMKK
+18 MKK

-46 GINRAANQFYAQ
+46 GINKAANQFYAQ

-64 EKNVG
+64 EKKVG
-69 EPFVLDARAL
+69 DPYVLDARAF

-84 DVKQKVKELKPDVV
+84 DVQSKVKELKPDVV
-98 VLGDIL
+98 VLGEIL

-120 ALAKEVSPRTSVAV
+120 ACVKEARPQTKVVV

-139 SALYKETLEENKAID
+139 SALYKETLEDNPAID
-154 FVLIGEGEL
+154 FILIGEGEL
-163 TLEGLL
+163 TLEDLL
-169 KAMEAGTGDFS
+169 KNLESGTSDFS
-180 KIPGLASRHNGV
+180 KVPGLASRRGAYEKGSV
-192 VVAGPHR
+192 QVVAGPHR
-199 ELITDIDILPLPAYD
+199 ELIKDIDVLPLPAYD
-214 LFPMEKYV
+214 LFPMAKYV
-222 NHTYWTNFCELFT
+222 NHTYWTNFCELLT

-257 KDFVSWRSHSAS
+257 KDFVSWRSHSAH
-269 RIVDELELL
+269 RIVEELEVL

-292 AFNVDPDMVKGVCNG
+292 AFNVNRQMVEDVCKG
-307 ILDKCIKINWVILGR
+307 ILEKDIKINWVILGR
-322 ADNWAKQKDM
+322 ADDWARQEDL

-342 MGLVGIEVGNDAEL
+342 MGLVGIEVANDKEL
-356 SRIGKGVT
+356 SKIGKGVT
-364 VSQIKKTVD
+364 VFQIKQTVD
-373 ALRRNDIATIGTFM
+373 SLRRNDIATVGTFM

-393 TEQAIKQ
+393 TEETIKQ

-425 LWMKLVKEGLLDPK
+425 LWIKLVKDGVLDPK
-439 KIDLI
+439 AIDLK

-458 SVEAVGR
+458 SLEEVGR

-471 REFFSRPRRIHRI
+471 REFFSRPHRIHRI
-484 ISGKYSELAKLCV
+484 MSSRYSELAKLCV